1 MISPSTL
8 RRFADENNLEIR
20 DNVDVDN
27 WAKAVNNNDGYC
39 PVGKICPCNK
49 CNAGLYKR
57 KQYVIP
63 ELGRAVDALEA
74 VRVGLEG
81 VVEEDESKAK
91 DVIRRSIAVV
101 KDDAG
106 KHECPRCSEYMEGL
120 QRKLQWLEKECEIGG
135 FSCREEIDMTIGRV
149 ARMQE
154 TFMASDDTI
163 RDEMGEDEEEKTDER
178 ENAAL
183 EQEKDKKPSD
193 FHECMKRVMVEL
205 YEDDTVPKNKKMCIA
220 SKVCGGEHM
229 TIEEA
234 KKICLQ

>member
-1 MISPSTL
+1 MISSSIL

-27 WAKAVNNNDGYC
+27 WTKMVNNNDGYC

-74 VRVGLEG
+74 VRAGLES
-81 VVEEDESKAK
+81 VVEEDENKAK
-91 DVIRRSIAVV
+91 DVIRRSIAIV
-101 KDDAG
+101 KDDAS
-106 KHECPRCSEYMEGL
+106 KHECPLCSEYMEGL
-120 QRKLQWLEKECEIGG
+120 QRKLQWLEKECEMGG
-135 FSCREEIDMTIGRV
+135 FSCREEIDMTVGRV

-163 RDEMGEDEEEKTDER
+163 RDEMRGGGDEEIETMTPR
-178 ENAAL
+178 
-183 EQEKDKKPSD
+183 QEKDKKPSD

-205 YEDDTVPKNKKMCIA
+205 YEDDAVPKNKKMCIA